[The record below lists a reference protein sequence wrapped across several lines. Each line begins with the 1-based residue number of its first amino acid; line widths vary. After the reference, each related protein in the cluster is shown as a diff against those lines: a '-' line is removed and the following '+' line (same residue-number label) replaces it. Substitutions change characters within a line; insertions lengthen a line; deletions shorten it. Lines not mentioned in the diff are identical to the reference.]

1 MMTYIRNALAALFEG
16 WAEALRTGGKGE
28 ER

>member
-1 MMTYIRNALAALFEG
+1 MIAMIRNFFADIFAGL
-16 WAEALRTGGKGE
+16 AEALRTGGKGE

>member
-1 MMTYIRNALAALFEG
+1 MRAMIRKFLADLFAG